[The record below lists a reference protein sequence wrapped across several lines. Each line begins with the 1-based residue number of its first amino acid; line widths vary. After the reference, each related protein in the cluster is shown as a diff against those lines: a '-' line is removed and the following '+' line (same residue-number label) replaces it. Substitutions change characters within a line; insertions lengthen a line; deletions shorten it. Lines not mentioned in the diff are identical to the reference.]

1 MVKINKYTIQ
11 QIADLAG
18 VSKITMYKFIV
29 SGSYTETVGKRNTK
43 LYSETVKNLIM
54 TDFQANKSK
63 STVSNVEKV
72 VTGHDQ
78 HYSEEY
84 ISSLKDQI
92 NQLQSFIDNQSEQ
105 LAALQ
110 KSLDQAQQL
119 QLIAE
124 QRLDTEHKKVIE
136 LSEFKN
142 TRPQKKGFWNRL
154 RSK

>member
-1 MVKINKYTIQ
+1 MVKINGYTIQ
-11 QIADLAG
+11 QIADLAE
-18 VSKITMYKFIV
+18 VPKITMYKFIV

-43 LYSETVKNLIM
+43 LYSETVKDLILA
-54 TDFQANKSK
+54 DFQANKSK
-63 STVSNVEKV
+63 MNTPKIETVINSHSNF
-72 VTGHDQ
+72 
-78 HYSEEY
+78 YSEDY

-92 NQLQSFIDNQSEQ
+92 KQLHSFIDNQSEQ

-124 QRLDTEHKKVIE
+124 QRLDTEHKQVIE

>member
-18 VSKITMYKFIV
+18 VPKITMYKFIV

-72 VTGHDQ
+72 VNGHDQ